1 MAEVDG
7 TKKLSA
13 ITMYWL
19 ESNKR
24 YFGKIGE
31 EYDEMLKGIQS
42 TELFKEYMKEKEGK
56 SNEEIMEISKSDKY
70 REMLENADSEIKLFV
85 EKESTVK
92 IYPIKLSIFEL
103 EAKYV
108 PIFMDL
114 IEE

>member
-1 MAEVDG
+1 MTKELKIKNDITLGMLMQINNIINTQMAEVDG

-42 TELFKEYMKEKEGK
+42 TELFKEYM
-56 SNEEIMEISKSDKY
+56 NY
-70 REMLENADSEIKLFV
+70 
-85 EKESTVK
+85 
-92 IYPIKLSIFEL
+92 
-103 EAKYV
+103 
-108 PIFMDL
+108 
-114 IEE
+114 